1 MTVGLVSNLGAVEG
15 AQRYGSFMRL
25 ITLLGQFDID
35 VLRTE

>member
-1 MTVGLVSNLGAVEG
+1 MTVGIVPNLGAVEG
-15 AQRYGSFMRL
+15 GQHYVSFMRV